1 MARVT
6 AAFDIEEYLAR
17 PLVCRIATAGPMVLP
32 VWFLWEGG
40 LFWIL
45 TGPWSRLPEAIDA
58 NPAVALVVD
67 TCDLG
72 SGKTLQVVASGLAEL
87 VAFDVERGRRLLGR
101 YLGPD
106 VDAWDPRFRDYLG
119 LRSGTAA
126 GTIWARLRPD
136 RLAARDLS
144 FRASRPTTSD
154 SSLRNST
161 GTGQTL
167 LSRR

>member
-1 MARVT
+1 MSVVGAMMARVT

-40 LFWIL
+40 SFWIL

-58 NPAVALVVD
+58 NPAVSLVVD

-72 SGKTLQVVASGLAEL
+72 SGKTLQVVAIGLAEL

-106 VDAWDPRFRDYLG
+106 LDAWDPRFRDYLG
-119 LRSGTAA
+119 APSGTAV
-126 GTIWARLRPD
+126 GTIWARIRPD
-136 RLAARDLS
+136 RMAARDLS
-144 FRASRPTTSD
+144 FRPSPTT
-154 SSLRNST
+154 
-161 GTGQTL
+161 
-167 LSRR
+167 